1 MAIGID
7 TILEFSLNMIYLS
20 QQTAM
25 VFQYK
30 VELMPDPGNAAE
42 WAEGWWNFVKTTT
55 RALCQSDQAGVFR
68 NVKMRVPSEPDGEY
82 GTYDIPSSE
91 QAGTRSTG
99 SGGQMPPYVAAG
111 VQLVVGTR
119 VTRPGQ
125 KRVPFVTEGDNTAG
139 AMSAALQTSIAAWAA
154 VITAPMVLSAPVAG
168 NKLIPSVVSKDAN
181 GAITASQPIT
191 GYLIN
196 PNLTTQNSRKIGR
209 GI

>member
-1 MAIGID
+1 MAIGLD
-7 TILEFSLNMIYLS
+7 TILEFSLNTIYLA

-30 VELMPDPGNAAE
+30 VELMPDPGTAAE

-68 NVKMRVPSEPDGEY
+68 NVKMRIPSQPDGEY
-82 GTYDIPSSE
+82 GTYDIPSGE

-99 SGGQMPPYVAAG
+99 SGGQMPPYVAVG

-125 KRVPFVTEGDNTAG
+125 KRMPFVTEGDNTAG
-139 AMSAALQTSIAAWAA
+139 AVGAALITSTAAWCA
-154 VITAPMVLSAPVAG
+154 VITNSMTLGAPVSG
-168 NKLIPSVVSKDAN
+168 NKLIPVVVSKDAS
-181 GAITASQPIT
+181 GAVTASQPIT